1 LYIEKK
7 TEIVKFLFLFFRWLY
22 RDGFLPEHI
31 RFIGY
36 ARSHLTVEKIFENAA
51 KYMKVQDNEREVYEK
66 FVQLNSYVAGS
77 YDKGEDF
84 DNLNTEANK
93 LSKKESVHRLFYLA
107 LPPSVYESVSE
118 LISKHCRPKS

>member
-1 LYIEKK
+1 
-7 TEIVKFLFLFFRWLY
+7 
-22 RDGFLPEHI
+22 
-31 RFIGY
+31 
-36 ARSHLTVEKIFENAA
+36 VEKIFENAA

-66 FVQLNSYVAGS
+66 FVKLNSYVAGS